1 MKNIPKGYK
10 KTKVGIIP
18 NDWELARVDSV
29 LQRVKNKVEVVETEE
44 YQQIG
49 IRSHAKGIFYKELVT
64 GEELGNKSVFW
75 IKENC
80 FIVNIVFAWEHA
92 VAKTTENENGMI
104 ASHRFPMYE
113 PKDNKVDIDYILY
126 YFKSKRGKYLLGLA
140 SPGGAG
146 RNKTLGQGEFSG
158 LKIPIPSIEE
168 QRKIVEVL
176 TTIDIVITKQKKL
189 IKFKEEQKVGLRQK
203 LLSGKQRFDG
213 FNGKWHFI
221 KLGELLDYEQP
232 TKYLVANKDYDNV
245 YETPVLTAGKT
256 FVLGY
261 TDEKNGIFVNDL
273 PVIIFDDFTRATKFV
288 DFPFKAKSSAMKILK
303 LRNKD
308 GNIKL
313 IFEIMQM
320 LNYAATD
327 HKRYWISEYQNL
339 EIKLPPIEEQQQIEL
354 VLTCADQEI
363 DLLQNE
369 LQELQEQKKG
379 LIQKLFTGEV
389 RVKV

>member
-1 MKNIPKGYK
+1 MENIPKGYVQ
-10 KTKVGIIP
+10 TKVGILP
-18 NDWELARVDSV
+18 QDWEVLRVDSV
-29 LQRVKNKVEVVETEE
+29 IQRVKSKVEVEDIEE

-49 IRSHAKGIFYKELVT
+49 IRSHAKGIFHKELVT

-92 VAKTTENENGMI
+92 IAKTSEDEKGMI

-126 YFKSKRGKYLLGLA
+126 FFKSKRGKHLLGLA

-146 RNKTLGQGEFSG
+146 RNKTLGQKEFSE
-158 LKIPIPSIEE
+158 LKIPVPPIKE
-168 QRKIVEVL
+168 QKKIVEIMI
-176 TTIDIVITKQKKL
+176 TIDSVIKQQEKIIRTKENYK
-189 IKFKEEQKVGLRQK
+189 IGLRQK
-203 LLSGKQRFDG
+203 LLKQSKESGD
-213 FNGKWHFI
+213 KWSYF

-232 TKYLVANKDYDNV
+232 TKYLVANKDYNDN
-245 YETPVLTAGKT
+245 YEIPVLTAGKT
-256 FVLGY
+256 FILGY
-261 TDEKNGIFVNDL
+261 TDEKDGVFNNDL
-273 PVIIFDDFTRATKFV
+273 PVIIFDDFTTSSKFV

-303 LRNKD
+303 QKRNVS
-308 GNIKL
+308 IKL

-320 LNYAATD
+320 LNHTVSD

-339 EIKLPPIEEQQQIEL
+339 EIKLPPIEKQRQIES
-354 VLTCADQEI
+354 VLSCADQEI
-363 DLLQNE
+363 CLLKNT
-369 LQELQEQKKG
+369 LQEMKEQKKS
-379 LIQKLFTGEV
+379 LMHKLLTGEV